1 MAIKTARIIDDL
13 GVPIPDVNVVN
24 TTTKQGTFTDFDGF
38 LKLEASDTDN
48 IEISHV
54 GQSGKRL
61 KGVELNGDIVLL
73 GSDEYLNE
81 VVINSK
87 KKKGLFLLGVLA
99 LALAGIYYANSRE
112 EIETVTL

>member
-61 KGVELNGDIVLL
+61 KGIELKGDIVLL

-87 KKKGLFLLGVLA
+87 KKKGLLFFGIIG
-99 LALAGIYYANSRE
+99 LALAGFYFASSSE